1 MYDHFTYS
9 FVLCTSNYVL
19 GSDAHCPCSC
29 ALCRCPESIRQQYL
43 SVLQGWTALHV
54 AAHKSIVA
62 ELLKYG
68 ADIASGDDKLRPTQ
82 LLLLKAALCTAKNL
96 SPIVWPR

>member
-1 MYDHFTYS
+1 MADPTGLALQRGCLS
-9 FVLCTSNYVL
+9 RCARTGDLVLLNKLLASGGIEVDYKT
-19 GSDAHCPCSC
+19 
-29 ALCRCPESIRQQYL
+29 PE
-43 SVLQGWTALHV
+43 GWTALHV

-96 SPIVWPR
+96 SPIVWPRPT